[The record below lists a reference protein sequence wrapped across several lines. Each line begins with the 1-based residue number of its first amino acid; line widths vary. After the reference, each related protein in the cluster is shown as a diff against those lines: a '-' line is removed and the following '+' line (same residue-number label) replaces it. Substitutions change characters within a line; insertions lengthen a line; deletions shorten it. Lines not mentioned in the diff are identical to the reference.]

1 MLAILQSSVLRRHGR
16 SYCSSVKTFQDVP
29 RLTLLDIIKLTNPCN
44 DKHLKSTIESF
55 FQKHGDIFRTRLPG
69 MRYDIVYISNP
80 EDAQILLNSDGQYPI
95 ISGFDFFV
103 SYRNKVSQS
112 ASYSNT
118 AESKTFSCPDP
129 RSSVPG
135 Q

>member
-1 MLAILQSSVLRRHGR
+1 MLTTLQSSLLRLRHGR
-16 SYCSSVKTFQDVP
+16 SFCSSVKVKPFQAVP
-29 RLTLLDIIKLTNPCN
+29 SLSLLDLIKFTNPHN
-44 DKHLKSTIESF
+44 EKHLKSTIESF
-55 FQKHGDIFRTRLPG
+55 FRKHGEIFRTRLPG

-112 ASYSNT
+112 A
-118 AESKTFSCPDP
+118 
-129 RSSVPG
+129 R
-135 Q
+135 